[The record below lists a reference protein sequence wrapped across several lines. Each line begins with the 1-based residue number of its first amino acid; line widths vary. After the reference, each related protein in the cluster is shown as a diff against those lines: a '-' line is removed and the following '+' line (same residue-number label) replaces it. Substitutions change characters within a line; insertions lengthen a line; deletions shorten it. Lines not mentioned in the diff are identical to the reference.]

1 MSENFEIEIN
11 GKNLIVEKIENQFY
25 FAKPYYEEIDLQD
38 IMNNKELKQKLNCQR
53 IICEYSLQE
62 DSNNSIGYY
71 IKII

>member
-11 GKNLIVEKIENQFY
+11 GKNLIVEKIENHFY

-38 IMNNKELKQKLNCQR
+38 IMNDKELKQKLNCQR

-62 DSNNSIGYY
+62 DNSYLGYY

>member
-11 GKNLIVEKIENQFY
+11 GKILIIEKIENQFY

-38 IMNNKELKQKLNCQR
+38 IMNNKELKQKLNCKKVK
-53 IICEYSLQE
+53 CEYSTQE
-62 DSNNSIGYY
+62 NNNRYLGYY